1 MSFFYWKDQ
10 KIKFH
15 VGETVGFALFKHNE
29 TRDDLG
35 SSPTLQSYQLFCGI
49 GACQGCLI
57 YIDGKGIV
65 EACMEVAEEKL
76 YARPVVAS
84 DRLDITNKGDKNEA
98 L

>member
-1 MSFFYWKDQ
+1 MSFFYWKEQ
-10 KIKFH
+10 KIRFNT
-15 VGETVGFALFKHNE
+15 GETIGFALFKYDK
-29 TRDDLG
+29 TRGDLG
-35 SSPTLQSYQLFCGI
+35 SSPTQQSYQLFCGI

-65 EACMEVAEEKL
+65 EACMEIAEEKL

-84 DRLDITNKGDKNEA
+84 DRFDIIIKRDNNET